1 MTTPFFLGTASWT
14 FPDWNGVFYPD
25 GLADRDRLAFYA
37 TRCNSVEVNTSFY
50 GLPAPATVL
59 QWVESV
65 PPGFTFSLKAPR
77 LITHERRLVD
87 CRQESLAF
95 LDVLRS
101 LGPAAAP
108 GFLQFPAGFSRARE
122 GRVLAG
128 YLDWLAGELDG
139 LPLGVEVRAADLMT
153 PAFAR
158 FLTERGMA
166 LVVVERTGTDDFF
179 AAWQEAEPAWL
190 FLRLIGNDGEP
201 LPNDREIQ
209 RPQEAVLDLWA
220 ERIARLLD
228 AGTPVY
234 CYTHNTLEGHS
245 PASMERLRVRI
256 HARHPLPD
264 WSPEMV
270 VAADED
276 DGASA
281 GQLSLF

>member
-14 FPDWNGVFYPD
+14 FPDWQGVFYPD
-25 GLADRDRLAFYA
+25 SLANRDRLGWYA
-37 TRCNSVEVNTSFY
+37 TQCNSVEVNTSFY
-50 GLPAPATVL
+50 GLPAPSTLV

-101 LGPAAAP
+101 LGSTAAP
-108 GFLQFPAGFSRARE
+108 GLLQFPPSFTRARE
-122 GRVLAG
+122 GRILAH

-139 LPLGVEVRAADLMT
+139 LPLAVEVRSADLMT

-158 FLTERGMA
+158 FLAERGMA
-166 LVVVERTGTDDFF
+166 LVVVERVGTDDFF
-179 AAWQEAEPAWL
+179 AAWEESAAPYL
-190 FLRLIGNDGEP
+190 FLRLIGNDAEP
-201 LPNDREIQ
+201 LPNDRELQ
-209 RPQEAVLDLWA
+209 RPQDDILDRWA
-220 ERIARLLD
+220 ARIAALLD
-228 AGTPVY
+228 RGAPVY
-234 CYTHNTLEGHS
+234 CYIHNPLEGHS
-245 PASMERLRVRI
+245 SATVHRLRERI

-270 VAADED
+270 TMNDSDKSTA
-276 DGASA
+276 A
-281 GQLSLF
+281 GQLALF